1 MEDEQGAAGAIEA
14 VLNGAVSGDGALLLG
29 TLAGAALG
37 LLLAWLWRGTEVNRL
52 RGDRMELDERLRD
65 AQVDAAGLRGELE
78 QLRLQAEEQ
87 ARKSERLTVEHER
100 LGREHAAIEARLASE
115 KSNSAQQIAL
125 LEQSREQLRI
135 EFENLA
141 NRIFEE
147 RGRQLTTQNQQS
159 LESLLKP
166 FGEQIH
172 RFQSR
177 INEVHTQTVRGN
189 ESLAGELRNLMGVG
203 MKMSDQAEN
212 LAKALKGDKKTAGNW
227 GEIQLERT
235 LQLAG
240 LERGTHYEA
249 QASFTDAEG
258 RRRLPD
264 FVVKLPDGKHLV
276 IDSKVSLVAYD
287 QAVAAETDEERDE
300 ALKAHVQ
307 ALKRHI
313 DDLAGKDY
321 SGLGA
326 IDSPELVFMFMP
338 IEAAYIEALKYNREL
353 FNEGYRKNIVMVSH
367 TTLLPMLRTV
377 ASLWIAYRSNQEARA
392 ISEMAGEIYNKVC
405 LVGQRLEDMGK
416 TLNTATDKY
425 NKTVT
430 ALVGKQGLYGKVER
444 FKGTASNLKGDLP
457 PLEEQHPTLEHDRL
471 GQLTS
476 REDTA
481 PAPGRN
487 PAVRTGTGPGSRSDT
502 ESEAKSGSGSSTISE
517 TTADVGSGTEE
528 EPKLETVESEKDV

>member
-1 MEDEQGAAGAIEA
+1 MGEGQRVTAAIESA
-14 VLNGAVSGDGALLLG
+14 LNGAVSGDGVLLLG
-29 TLAGAALG
+29 LLCGVLLGG
-37 LLLAWLWRGTEVNRL
+37 LLTWLWRGIEIR
-52 RGDRMELDERLRD
+52 RLRD
-65 AQVDAAGLRGELE
+65 DHAALDDRFRQAQVAAAELRGEQE
-78 QLRLQAEEQ
+78 QLRRQTQEHSRRA
-87 ARKSERLTVEHER
+87 ERLGAEHER
-100 LGREHAAIEARLASE
+100 MGREHAAIEARLASE
-115 KSNSAQQIAL
+115 KSNYAKQIAL

-147 RGRQLTTQNQQS
+147 RGRQLTNQNQQS

-189 ESLAGELRNLMGVG
+189 ESLSGELRNLMGVG
-203 MKMSDQAEN
+203 LKMSDQAEN

-249 QASFTDAEG
+249 QASFTDGEG

-264 FVVKLPDGKHLV
+264 FVVKLPDGKHLI

-287 QAVAAETDEERDE
+287 QAVAAETEEERHE
-300 ALKAHVQ
+300 ALKAHVL

-326 IDSPELVFMFMP
+326 LDSPDLVFMFMP
-338 IEAAYIEALKYNREL
+338 IEAAYIEALKFNREL
-353 FNEGYRKNIVMVSH
+353 FNDGYRKNIVLVSH
-367 TTLLPMLRTV
+367 TTLLPMLKTV
-377 ASLWIAYRSNQEARA
+377 ASLWIAYRSNEEART

-405 LVGQRLEDMGK
+405 LVGQRLEEMGK
-416 TLNTATDKY
+416 SLNTATDKY

-444 FKGTASNLKGDLP
+444 FKGTAANLKGELP
-457 PLEEQHPTLEHDRL
+457 ALEEQHPNLDHDRL
-471 GQLTS
+471 VSLTDPQGTDDS
-476 REDTA
+476 K
-481 PAPGRN
+481 PVLK
-487 PAVRTGTGPGSRSDT
+487 AV
-502 ESEAKSGSGSSTISE
+502 
-517 TTADVGSGTEE
+517 DVDGDS
-528 EPKLETVESEKDV
+528 